1 MRRFARRLA
10 RLVRPA
16 PWHAVFDERY
26 SVVVPGI
33 PMDPDRGARILA
45 FLFDSR
51 LLPRRAVH
59 QPLPTSMRNILR
71 AHDPAYVQ
79 SLQDPAVVAGIV
91 GAPLS
96 LTEVGTVLDYQ
107 RLVAGGTIHATRL
120 AVAAGRLVVHLA
132 GGLHHAGPDRGAG
145 FCIYNDV
152 AVAVRRLQAKGFRR
166 PVLIVDLD
174 LHHGNGT
181 RAIFA
186 DDRTVHT
193 YSIHNAHWDVRPAV
207 AATDIA
213 LGSGVQDDAYLEALE
228 RTLPAV
234 IDEHRPGLVVYV
246 AGTDPAADDV
256 LGDWRISP
264 AGLLRRDRFVIE
276 QVRARRGAR
285 VPLVVVLGG
294 GYGHGAW
301 RHTARFLAWLAKGR
315 ALEPPDDMVVALRR
329 MRSAFARLPGRPGR
343 TSGALRIT
351 SEDLMGADGQS
362 LHDGRLLGRFTA
374 HGLEALLQGV
384 GAAERLRALGYAQ
397 TMLDLDSGSGLGETL
412 RIFGDPQRRHLLV
425 EMRVRPDRRLAPG
438 FELLFCEWMLLQN
451 PRARFTVQA
460 PALPG
465 QQHPGLGLLGTMV
478 AMLMLMAEQL
488 GLDGVANVPS
498 HYHVAAVG
506 REHLRFADPAAQARF
521 EALADLLHGLPL
533 GDAEQALADG
543 RVVDGQ
549 GVAVSWEPSL
559 MAIPVSARFRE
570 ALTGEAYE
578 SARAAARAR
587 LAYRIRD

>member
-16 PWHAVFDERY
+16 AWHAVYDERY
-26 SVVVPGI
+26 SVVVPGV

-59 QPLPTSMRNILR
+59 QPQPTSMRNILR

-96 LTEVGTVLDYQ
+96 LTEAGTVLDYQ
-107 RLVAGGTIHATRL
+107 RLVAGGTIHALRL
-120 AVAAGRLVVHLA
+120 ALAARRPVVHLA

-145 FCIYNDV
+145 FCVYNDV

-174 LHHGNGT
+174 LHQGNGT

-186 DDRTVHT
+186 DDRVVHT
-193 YSIHNAHWDVRPAV
+193 YSIHNVHWDVRPAV

-213 LGSGVQDDAYLEALE
+213 LGTGVEDATFFEALE
-228 RTLPAV
+228 STLPGV
-234 IDEHRPGLVVYV
+234 IDAHRPGLVVYV
-246 AGTDPAADDV
+246 AGTDPASDDV
-256 LGDWRISP
+256 LGDWRLTP
-264 AGLLRRDRFVIE
+264 EGMLRRDRFVVE

-285 VPLVVVLGG
+285 VPFVVVLGG

-329 MRSAFARLPGRPGR
+329 MRSAFARLPERGGR
-343 TSGALRIT
+343 TSDAWRI
-351 SEDLMGADGQS
+351 SNEDLVDGQA
-362 LHDGRLLGRFTA
+362 LHDGRFLGRFTA
-374 HGLEALLQGV
+374 HGLEALLQTV
-384 GAAERLRALGYAQ
+384 GAFPRLRALGFAHP
-397 TMLDLDSGSGLGETL
+397 TLDLDFGSGLGETL
-412 RIFGDPQRRHLLV
+412 RIFGDRQRRHLLV
-425 EMRVRPDRRLAPG
+425 EMRVRRDRRLAPG
-438 FELLFCEWMLLQN
+438 FELLFCEWLLLQN
-451 PRARFTVQA
+451 PRARFTEQA

-488 GLDGVANVPS
+488 GLDGVATVPS

-506 REHLRFADPAAQARF
+506 REHLRFADPGVQARF
-521 EALADLLHGLPL
+521 ESLVGLLRGLPL

-543 RVVDGQ
+543 RIVDADGVV
-549 GVAVSWEPSL
+549 VHWEPSL

-570 ALTGEAYE
+570 ALTGETYE
-578 SARAAARAR
+578 AVRAAARER
-587 LAYRIRD
+587 LAYRIRN